1 MSEFLTGL
9 HVGYH
14 VALNIPA
21 VRAGAA
27 GAAAAGVIDFA
38 AFRQFKSWHD
48 LAVYDWGTASFRWVM
63 GFASGALASLG
74 LGVL

>member
-9 HVGYH
+9 HVSYH

-27 GAAAAGVIDFA
+27 GAVSAALIDFA
-38 AFRQFKSWHD
+38 AFRSFKSWHD
-48 LAVYDWGTASFRWVM
+48 LAAYDWGVASFRWVA
-63 GFASGALASLG
+63 GFVTAALTSFG
-74 LGVL
+74 LGTL